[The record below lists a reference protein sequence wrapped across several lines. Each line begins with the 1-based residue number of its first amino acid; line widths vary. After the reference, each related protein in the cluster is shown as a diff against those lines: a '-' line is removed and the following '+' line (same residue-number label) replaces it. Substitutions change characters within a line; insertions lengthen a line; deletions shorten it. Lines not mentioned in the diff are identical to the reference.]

1 MKRIILALSIVII
14 GCATKTYQIGLHFIA
29 DNFEYEVIGIKE
41 LRLVCCNDTS
51 SVVNI
56 PTKITHNGLTYKITA
71 IGFEAFANK
80 SNMTT
85 VAIPKSVK
93 SINTLAFH
101 NCVNLT
107 NFTIPKAVKHIESTA
122 FHNTAFYNN
131 KDNWTDNVLYKDG
144 CLLSADTLLSGEYS
158 IHKTTRLI
166 ASEAFSC
173 CKKLI
178 SITIPRSITTIRTG
192 TFAGCESLKSIT
204 IPISVKNIED
214 NVFVGCSSLT
224 SVELPNE
231 IDWIAPYIFKDCS
244 SLESITIPD
253 NVNCIEVCAF
263 ENCKNLKQVVIGSN
277 VDTIVAFAF
286 LNCNNLKTITCL
298 AKEPPTLEIEVF
310 PNPNDITLLV
320 PKGCKDKYI
329 NSDWNKYFNG
339 RIKEME

>member
-107 NFTIPKAVKHIESTA
+107 NFTIPKAVKHIET
-122 FHNTAFYNN
+122 
-131 KDNWTDNVLYKDG
+131 
-144 CLLSADTLLSGEYS
+144 
-158 IHKTTRLI
+158 
-166 ASEAFSC
+166 
-173 CKKLI
+173 
-178 SITIPRSITTIRTG
+178 
-192 TFAGCESLKSIT
+192 
-204 IPISVKNIED
+204 
-214 NVFVGCSSLT
+214 
-224 SVELPNE
+224 
-231 IDWIAPYIFKDCS
+231 
-244 SLESITIPD
+244 
-253 NVNCIEVCAF
+253 
-263 ENCKNLKQVVIGSN
+263 Q
-277 VDTIVAFAF
+277 
-286 LNCNNLKTITCL
+286 
-298 AKEPPTLEIEVF
+298 
-310 PNPNDITLLV
+310 
-320 PKGCKDKYI
+320 
-329 NSDWNKYFNG
+329 
-339 RIKEME
+339 

>member
-14 GCATKTYQIGLHFIA
+14 GCATKTYQIGLHFIV

-93 SINTLAFH
+93 SINTWAFH

-131 KDNWTDNVLYKDG
+131 KDNWEGDVLYKDD
-144 CLLSADTLLSGEYS
+144 CLLVADTLLRGAYTVKE
-158 IHKTTRLI
+158 KTRLI
-166 ASEAFSC
+166 ADRAFDYCKELTSISIPNSVAHIGFGAFSDC
-173 CKKLI
+173 SALTSIVIPHSVRIIENITFYKCK
-178 SITIPRSITTIRTG
+178 
-192 TFAGCESLKSIT
+192 
-204 IPISVKNIED
+204 
-214 NVFVGCSSLT
+214 SLT
-224 SVELPNE
+224 SIVIP
-231 IDWIAPYIFKDCS
+231 S
-244 SLESITIPD
+244 SITNI
-253 NVNCIEVCAF
+253 VNSAF
-263 ENCKNLKQVVIGSN
+263 DG
-277 VDTIVAFAF
+277 
-286 LNCNNLKTITCL
+286 CNNIKTVTCL
-298 AKEPPTLEIEVF
+298 ATEPPKFTLFLEIFRIESVF
-310 PNPNDITLLV
+310 PYPNDITLLV